1 MSIVNL
7 NKTRTPTIVALTPNE
22 KINGWFIGPD
32 FIIVG
37 LVSDVSLSAGEWT
50 HLTAVMDTSVGFTWY
65 INGIKDNFYD
75 LTRKQARQQLDTDCH
90 TVFIGAKNIDL
101 HYPVNAVLDELKY
114 WYKSLKAEGE
124 WDLRV
129 VVICFNADLC
139 IF

>member
-32 FIIVG
+32 FIIGG
-37 LVSDVSLSAGEWT
+37 LVSDVSLSADEWT

-75 LTRKQARQQLDTDCH
+75 LTRKTGTATTRYRLSYCFH
-90 TVFIGAKNIDL
+90 RCK
-101 HYPVNAVLDELKY
+101 KY
-114 WYKSLKAEGE
+114 RFTLSRKCSTG
-124 WDLRV
+124 
-129 VVICFNADLC
+129 
-139 IF
+139 